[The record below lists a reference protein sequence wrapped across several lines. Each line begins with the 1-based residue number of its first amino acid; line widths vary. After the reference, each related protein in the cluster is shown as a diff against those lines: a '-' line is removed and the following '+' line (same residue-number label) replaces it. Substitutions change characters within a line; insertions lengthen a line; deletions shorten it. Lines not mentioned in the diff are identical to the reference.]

1 VPNRLTE
8 LEIRTAESPLSGTRT
23 LWDGSL
29 KNFGC
34 RVSAKGTKSFIV
46 LLASGRRHTIGR
58 HPILSLAD
66 ARAAAKRALAEK
78 ALGRERPS
86 TVGYLKA
93 LDEFIERSAK
103 KNRSGTVSEY
113 KRLLTSHFPFGAMRL
128 VDITIKEI
136 EKKLT
141 PLNDRPSEQRHAFMA
156 IKVFFNWALKR
167 RYVPHNPCAAI
178 YGLKQTETRSRVLTD
193 KELKVVLTQARSD
206 IGAYGKI
213 VELLIL
219 TGQRRGEIAAL
230 QWKWID
236 ETDRTITFPPSIT
249 KNKREHV
256 IPYGPMV
263 ADVLKKIPRTSEYLF
278 PAKRE
283 RRQGQPV
290 TVFAGWN
297 RPKATFDKRCGIAPW
312 TIHDLRR
319 TFSTNL
325 AALGTPIHVTEK
337 LLNHISGTVSGVAAV
352 YNPHSYL
359 DEMRTAVASW
369 ERRLTEVLA

>member
-1 VPNRLTE
+1 VPERLTE
-8 LEIRTAESPLSGTRT
+8 LAIRTTELPVSGTRT

-58 HPILSLAD
+58 YPILSLAD

-78 ALGRERPS
+78 ALGRERPN
-86 TVGYLKA
+86 TTGYLKSV
-93 LDEFIERSAK
+93 DEFIARSAE
-103 KNRSGTVSEY
+103 KNRPGTVSEY
-113 KRLLTSHFPFGAMRL
+113 KRLLTSHFPFGTVRL
-128 VDITIKEI
+128 ADITSEQI
-136 EKKLT
+136 EKKLA
-141 PLNDRPSEQRHAFMA
+141 PLSGRPSEQRHAFMA
-156 IKVFFNWALKR
+156 VKVFFNWALKR
-167 RYVPHNPCAAI
+167 RYVPHNPCAGL
-178 YGLKQTETRSRVLTD
+178 YGLRQSETRSRFLTD
-193 KELKVVLTQARSD
+193 KELKIVFAQARAD
-206 IGAYGKI
+206 VGAYGKI

-236 ETDRTITFPPSIT
+236 ETDGTITFPPSIT

-263 ADVLKKIPRTSEYLF
+263 ANVLKKIPRSGEYLF

-283 RRQGQPV
+283 RRRGQPV

-297 RPKATFDKRCGIAPW
+297 RPKAVLDERCRIAPW

-319 TFSTNL
+319 TFATNL

-337 LLNHISGTVSGVAAV
+337 LLNHVSGTVSGVAAV
-352 YNPHSYL
+352 YNRHSYM
-359 DEMRTAVASW
+359 DEMRAAIDDW
-369 ERRLTEVLA
+369 ERRLKEIIS